1 MALKEDKAART
12 STALKIAKAYT
23 SPYHVDP
30 VLVRMNYVLN
40 LGDCIFA

>member
-12 STALKIAKAYT
+12 SKIAKAYT